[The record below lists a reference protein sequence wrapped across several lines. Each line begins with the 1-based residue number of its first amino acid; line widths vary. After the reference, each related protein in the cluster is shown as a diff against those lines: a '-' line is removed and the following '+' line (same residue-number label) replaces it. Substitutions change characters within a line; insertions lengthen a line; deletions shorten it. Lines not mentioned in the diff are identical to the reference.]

1 METKARIILNYD
13 DQQDDILRIVG
24 SALKEIGINI
34 VIKND
39 TTDAECDSGLGAFT
53 IERVG

>member
-1 METKARIILNYD
+1 MESKTRIILNYD

-34 VIKND
+34 VIKDD